1 MQIFKQ
7 ISDIFS
13 WLQSTGILAALVAL
27 IIVVVKQVQ
36 PYLKIHIKNKQ
47 INQLTDFALTTV
59 TKFATLAGLSK
70 SDRKKAADKD
80 VADFAA
86 KLGLTWVTPEIVD
99 SVVEKAYQQFKK
111 LGYDNHAPLTSPEV
125 TDSDTQD
132 GQVSDP
138 TAASSAGT
146 ASQASNSA
154 ESTQK
159 SASAEP
165 STTASVAAKPAE
177 SAEKPAANS
186 GSDQNA

>member
-47 INQLTDFALTTV
+47 LNQVTDFALTTV

-86 KLGLTWVTPEIVD
+86 QLGLTWVTPEIVD
-99 SVVEKAYQQFKK
+99 SIVEAAYQQFKK
-111 LGYDNHAPLTSPEV
+111 LGYDNHQPQTLPEPTETAENSATPQTS
-125 TDSDTQD
+125 
-132 GQVSDP
+132 
-138 TAASSAGT
+138 ASSAAPVAQSSAPKPEGVGHS
-146 ASQASNSA
+146 ASQAPQ
-154 ESTQK
+154 TIQ
-159 SASAEP
+159 
-165 STTASVAAKPAE
+165 SV
-177 SAEKPAANS
+177 ANS

>member
-99 SVVEKAYQQFKK
+99 LIVEAAYQQFKK
-111 LGYDNHAPLTSPEV
+111 LGYDNHQPQTSPE
-125 TDSDTQD
+125 
-132 GQVSDP
+132 P
-138 TAASSAGT
+138 T
-146 ASQASNSA
+146 
-154 ESTQK
+154 
-159 SASAEP
+159 EP
-165 STTASVAAKPAE
+165 
-177 SAEKPAANS
+177 AEKPATPVQTSASSAAPVAQSSALKPEGVGHSASQAPQTIQSVANS

>member
-70 SDRKKAADKD
+70 SDRKKATDKD

-86 KLGLTWVTPEIVD
+86 QLGLTWVTPEIVD
-99 SVVEKAYQQFKK
+99 SIVEAAYQQFKK
-111 LGYDNHAPLTSPEV
+111 LGYDNHQPQTSPE
-125 TDSDTQD
+125 
-132 GQVSDP
+132 P
-138 TAASSAGT
+138 T
-146 ASQASNSA
+146 
-154 ESTQK
+154 
-159 SASAEP
+159 EP
-165 STTASVAAKPAE
+165 
-177 SAEKPAANS
+177 AEKPATPVQTSASSAAPVAQSSALKPEGVGHSASQAPQTIQSVANS

>member
-13 WLQSTGILAALVAL
+13 WLQNTGILAALVAL

-70 SDRKKAADKD
+70 SDRKKMSDKD

-86 KLGLTWVTPEIVD
+86 QLGLTWVTPEIVD
-99 SVVEKAYQQFKK
+99 SIVEAAYQQFKK
-111 LGYDNHAPLTSPEV
+111 LGYDNHQPQTSPE
-125 TDSDTQD
+125 
-132 GQVSDP
+132 P
-138 TAASSAGT
+138 TEPAEKSATPAQTPASSASAVAQSST
-146 ASQASNSA
+146 AKP
-154 ESTQK
+154 E
-159 SASAEP
+159 
-165 STTASVAAKPAE
+165 SVAQPASE
-177 SAEKPAANS
+177 APKTVEKSDAN
-186 GSDQNA
+186 A

>member
-86 KLGLTWVTPEIVD
+86 QLGLTWVTPEIVD
-99 SVVEKAYQQFKK
+99 SIVEAAYQQFKK
-111 LGYDNHAPLTSPEV
+111 LGYDNHQPQTSPE
-125 TDSDTQD
+125 
-132 GQVSDP
+132 P
-138 TAASSAGT
+138 T
-146 ASQASNSA
+146 
-154 ESTQK
+154 
-159 SASAEP
+159 EP
-165 STTASVAAKPAE
+165 
-177 SAEKPAANS
+177 AEKPATPVQTSASSAAPVAQSSALKPESVGHSVSQAPQTIQSVANS

>member
-70 SDRKKAADKD
+70 SDRKKMSDKD

-86 KLGLTWVTPEIVD
+86 QLGLTWVTPEIVD
-99 SVVEKAYQQFKK
+99 SIVEAAYQQFKK
-111 LGYDNHAPLTSPEV
+111 LGYDNHQPQTSPE
-125 TDSDTQD
+125 
-132 GQVSDP
+132 P
-138 TAASSAGT
+138 T
-146 ASQASNSA
+146 
-154 ESTQK
+154 
-159 SASAEP
+159 
-165 STTASVAAKPAE
+165 E
-177 SAEKPAANS
+177 SAEKPATPVQTSASSAAPVAQSSAPKPEGVGHSASQAPQTIQSVANS

>member
-27 IIVVVKQVQ
+27 IIVVVKQAQ

-70 SDRKKAADKD
+70 ADRKKAADKD
-80 VADFAA
+80 VADFADQ
-86 KLGLTWVTPEIVD
+86 LGLTWVTPEIVD
-99 SVVEKAYQQFKK
+99 SIVEAAYQYFKK
-111 LGYDNHAPLTSPEV
+111 LGYDNHAPQTSPE
-125 TDSDTQD
+125 
-132 GQVSDP
+132 P
-138 TAASSAGT
+138 TEPAEKAATPVQTSASSAAPVAQSSAPKPEGVGNS
-146 ASQASNSA
+146 ASQAPQ
-154 ESTQK
+154 TIQ
-159 SASAEP
+159 
-165 STTASVAAKPAE
+165 SV
-177 SAEKPAANS
+177 ANS

>member
-47 INQLTDFALTTV
+47 INQLTDFALMTV

-86 KLGLTWVTPEIVD
+86 QLGLTWVTPEIVD
-99 SVVEKAYQQFKK
+99 SIVEAAYQQFKK
-111 LGYDNHAPLTSPEV
+111 LGYDNHQPQTLPE
-125 TDSDTQD
+125 
-132 GQVSDP
+132 P
-138 TAASSAGT
+138 T
-146 ASQASNSA
+146 
-154 ESTQK
+154 
-159 SASAEP
+159 EP
-165 STTASVAAKPAE
+165 
-177 SAEKPAANS
+177 AEKPATPVQTSASSAAPVAQSSALKPEGVGHSASQAPQTIQSVANS

>member
-36 PYLKIHIKNKQ
+36 PYLKIHIKSKQ
-47 INQLTDFALTTV
+47 LNQVTDFALTTV

-86 KLGLTWVTPEIVD
+86 QLGLIWVTPEIVD
-99 SVVEKAYQQFKK
+99 SIVEAAYQQLKK
-111 LGYDNHAPLTSPEV
+111 LGYDNHQPQTSSE
-125 TDSDTQD
+125 
-132 GQVSDP
+132 P
-138 TAASSAGT
+138 TETAEKSATPAQTPASSALAVALSST
-146 ASQASNSA
+146 AKP
-154 ESTQK
+154 ESV
-159 SASAEP
+159 AEP
-165 STTASVAAKPAE
+165 ASEAPKTV
-177 SAEKPAANS
+177 EKSDAN
-186 GSDQNA
+186 A

>member
-59 TKFATLAGLSK
+59 TKFATLGGLSK

-80 VADFAA
+80 VADFADQ
-86 KLGLTWVTPEIVD
+86 LGLTWVTPEIVD
-99 SVVEKAYQQFKK
+99 SIVEAAYQQFKK
-111 LGYDNHAPLTSPEV
+111 LGYDNHAPKTSPE
-125 TDSDTQD
+125 
-132 GQVSDP
+132 P
-138 TAASSAGT
+138 TENLATPQTPASSAAQVAQST
-146 ASQASNSA
+146 APKPESAAQPASQAPQ
-154 ESTQK
+154 TIQ
-159 SASAEP
+159 
-165 STTASVAAKPAE
+165 SV
-177 SAEKPAANS
+177 ANS

>member
-86 KLGLTWVTPEIVD
+86 QLGLTWVTPEIVD
-99 SVVEKAYQQFKK
+99 SIVEAAYQYFKK
-111 LGYDNHAPLTSPEV
+111 LGYDNHAPQTSPEP
-125 TDSDTQD
+125 D
-132 GQVSDP
+132 GSAENSTTRQTP
-138 TAASSAGT
+138 ASSADQVAQST
-146 ASQASNSA
+146 APTPESAVQPASQAPQSA
-154 ESTQK
+154 Q
-159 SASAEP
+159 
-165 STTASVAAKPAE
+165 PAV
-177 SAEKPAANS
+177 KS
-186 GSDQNA
+186 GSDQDA

>member
-86 KLGLTWVTPEIVD
+86 QLGLTWVTPEIVD
-99 SVVEKAYQQFKK
+99 SIVEAAYQQFKK
-111 LGYDNHAPLTSPEV
+111 LGYDNHQPQTSPEP
-125 TDSDTQD
+125 D
-132 GQVSDP
+132 GSAENSATPQTP
-138 TAASSAGT
+138 ASSAAPVAQSSASKPESASQP
-146 ASQASNSA
+146 ASQAP
-154 ESTQK
+154 K
-159 SASAEP
+159 SAQ
-165 STTASVAAKPAE
+165 PAV
-177 SAEKPAANS
+177 KS
-186 GSDQNA
+186 GSDQHA

>member
-27 IIVVVKQVQ
+27 IIVVMKQVQ

-70 SDRKKAADKD
+70 SDRKKMSDKD

-86 KLGLTWVTPEIVD
+86 QLGLTWVTPEIVD
-99 SVVEKAYQQFKK
+99 SIVEAAYQQFKK
-111 LGYDNHAPLTSPEV
+111 LGYDNHQPQTSPE
-125 TDSDTQD
+125 
-132 GQVSDP
+132 P
-138 TAASSAGT
+138 TEPAEKSATPAQTPASSASAVAQSST
-146 ASQASNSA
+146 AKP
-154 ESTQK
+154 ESV
-159 SASAEP
+159 AEP
-165 STTASVAAKPAE
+165 ASEAPKTV
-177 SAEKPAANS
+177 EK
-186 GSDQNA
+186 SDENA

>member
-70 SDRKKAADKD
+70 SDRKKMSDKD

-86 KLGLTWVTPEIVD
+86 QLGLTWVTPEIVD
-99 SVVEKAYQQFKK
+99 SIVEVAYQQFKK
-111 LGYDNHAPLTSPEV
+111 LGYDNHQPQTSPE
-125 TDSDTQD
+125 
-132 GQVSDP
+132 P
-138 TAASSAGT
+138 TETAENSATPQTPASSAEQNAQSSASKPESAAQP
-146 ASQASNSA
+146 ASQAPQSA
-154 ESTQK
+154 Q
-159 SASAEP
+159 
-165 STTASVAAKPAE
+165 PAV
-177 SAEKPAANS
+177 KS
-186 GSDQNA
+186 GSDQHA

>member
-27 IIVVVKQVQ
+27 IIVVVKQAQ

-59 TKFATLAGLSK
+59 TKFATLGGLSK

-80 VADFAA
+80 VADFADQ
-86 KLGLTWVTPEIVD
+86 LGLTWVTPEIVD
-99 SVVEKAYQQFKK
+99 SIVEAAYQQFKK
-111 LGYDNHAPLTSPEV
+111 LGYDNHQPQTSPE
-125 TDSDTQD
+125 
-132 GQVSDP
+132 P
-138 TAASSAGT
+138 T
-146 ASQASNSA
+146 
-154 ESTQK
+154 
-159 SASAEP
+159 EP
-165 STTASVAAKPAE
+165 
-177 SAEKPAANS
+177 AEKPATPVQTSASSAAPVAQSSAPKPEGVGHSASQAPQSAQPAVKS

>member
-70 SDRKKAADKD
+70 ADRKKAADKD
-80 VADFAA
+80 IADFADQ
-86 KLGLTWVTPEIVD
+86 LGLTWVTPEIVD
-99 SVVEKAYQQFKK
+99 SIVEAAYQQFKK
-111 LGYDNHAPLTSPEV
+111 LGYDNHAPQTSPEP
-125 TDSDTQD
+125 D
-132 GQVSDP
+132 GSAENSATPQ
-138 TAASSAGT
+138 TLASSAT
-146 ASQASNSA
+146 QVAQSSAQKPESAAQPASQ
-154 ESTQK
+154 TPQTDQPVVK
-159 SASAEP
+159 
-165 STTASVAAKPAE
+165 
-177 SAEKPAANS
+177 S
-186 GSDQNA
+186 GSDQHA

>member
-86 KLGLTWVTPEIVD
+86 QLGLTWVTPEIVD
-99 SVVEKAYQQFKK
+99 SIVEAAYQQFKK
-111 LGYDNHAPLTSPEV
+111 LGYDNHQPQTSPE
-125 TDSDTQD
+125 
-132 GQVSDP
+132 P
-138 TAASSAGT
+138 T
-146 ASQASNSA
+146 
-154 ESTQK
+154 
-159 SASAEP
+159 EP
-165 STTASVAAKPAE
+165 
-177 SAEKPAANS
+177 AEKPATPVQTSASSAAPVAQSSALKPEGVGHSASQAPQTIQSVANS

>member
-70 SDRKKAADKD
+70 SDRKKMSDKD

-86 KLGLTWVTPEIVD
+86 QLGLTWVTPEIVD
-99 SVVEKAYQQFKK
+99 SIVEAAYQQFKK
-111 LGYDNHAPLTSPEV
+111 LGYDNHAPKTSPE
-125 TDSDTQD
+125 
-132 GQVSDP
+132 P
-138 TAASSAGT
+138 TETAENSATPQTPASSAEQNAQSSASKPESAAQP
-146 ASQASNSA
+146 ASQAPQSA
-154 ESTQK
+154 Q
-159 SASAEP
+159 
-165 STTASVAAKPAE
+165 PAV
-177 SAEKPAANS
+177 KS
-186 GSDQNA
+186 GSDQHA